1 MVDPRLR
8 KGEGIGGRGERR
20 RRRVRGP
27 RGRVG
32 QREFSR
38 DCGCSPWGSTW
49 FLSGS
54 EVWWGSRCCARRN
67 ASNHGSSFR
76 LPFGFFATKNPLR
89 FVSARATEEKKGWPR
104 VAEGRAIGTTSSMT
118 PLAFMSKIFVTRSLW
133 SWLFEV
139 LPVWL
144 LALQS
149 VVAVS
154 SHGDVD
160 GYSSSPLFGPTL
172 RCGDKWMT
180 SANAKIQTLLG
191 RWSIQERHNID
202 EFMEGLCIPPAH
214 HPARQILYMHI
225 VVVVHATQGT
235 EKTAH
240 DAPRALMPPPSRQ
253 SLFASLTLASRAL
266 LHACACLSLLRMCT
280 LPPESPDAHAHPPL
294 DLSRPCRVQP
304 SDSRR
309 GSVR

>member
-1 MVDPRLR
+1 MGAGVSA
-8 KGEGIGGRGERR
+8 EGDAFEAHVGG
-20 RRRVRGP
+20 
-27 RGRVG
+27 
-32 QREFSR
+32 
-38 DCGCSPWGSTW
+38 
-49 FLSGS
+49 SGS
-54 EVWWGSRCCARRN
+54 ESSLATVGAHHGARHGFCRALRCGGALVAAAQGAARPITDSRGSVGWLFRQRIANTRWSRLD
-67 ASNHGSSFR
+67 SS
-76 LPFGFFATKNPLR
+76 AH
-89 FVSARATEEKKGWPR
+89 ATEEKKGRPR
-104 VAEGRAIGTTSSMT
+104 VAEGRAIGITSSMT

-139 LPVWL
+139 LPLWL

-214 HPARQILYMHI
+214 RPARQILYMHI

-235 EKTAH
+235 EKPAH

-253 SLFASLTLASRAL
+253 SLFASLPLASRAL
-266 LHACACLSLLRMCT
+266 LHACACLSLLRMCA

>member
-1 MVDPRLR
+1 M
-8 KGEGIGGRGERR
+8 
-20 RRRVRGP
+20 
-27 RGRVG
+27 
-32 QREFSR
+32 
-38 DCGCSPWGSTW
+38 
-49 FLSGS
+49 
-54 EVWWGSRCCARRN
+54 
-67 ASNHGSSFR
+67 
-76 LPFGFFATKNPLR
+76 
-89 FVSARATEEKKGWPR
+89 
-104 VAEGRAIGTTSSMT
+104 AEGRAIGTTSSMT

-214 HPARQILYMHI
+214 RPARQILYMHI

-235 EKTAH
+235 EKPAH

-253 SLFASLTLASRAL
+253 SLFASLPLASRAL